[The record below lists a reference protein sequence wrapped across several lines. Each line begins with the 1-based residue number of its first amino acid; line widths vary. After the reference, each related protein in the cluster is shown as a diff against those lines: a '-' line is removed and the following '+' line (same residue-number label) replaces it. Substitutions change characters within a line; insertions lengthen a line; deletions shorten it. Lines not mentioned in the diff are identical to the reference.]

1 MLLWSSRMDKHN
13 FLKYL
18 PQRPPFL
25 FVDRIIEQSENLII
39 AERDVRSEEPFF
51 EGHFPGQP
59 IMPAVLIFE
68 FVFQA
73 GAILMAV
80 LDDGFGDRLPMLT
93 RVQNVR
99 IKNSAY
105 PGDTLSAEVILK
117 EKLSNAYYLK
127 AQVTANSK
135 KIMVLEFAGMLS
147 GTKK

>member
-1 MLLWSSRMDKHN
+1 MDKHN

-25 FVDRIIEQSENLII
+25 FIDRVVEQSENQIV
-39 AERDVRSEEPFF
+39 AEKDVRSEEPFF
-51 EGHFPGQP
+51 EGHFPGKP
-59 IMPAVLIFE
+59 VMPAVLICE

-80 LDDGFGDRLPMLT
+80 LDGGFGDRLPMLT

-99 IKNSAY
+99 IKNSAV
-105 PGDTLSAEVILK
+105 PGDTLSAEVTLK

-127 AQVTANSK
+127 AQVTTNSK
-135 KIMVLEFAGMLS
+135 KIMILEFAGMLS
-147 GTKK
+147 GNEK

>member
-1 MLLWSSRMDKHN
+1 MDKHN

-25 FVDRIIEQSENLII
+25 FIDRVVEQSENQIV
-39 AERDVRSEEPFF
+39 AEKDVRSEEPFF
-51 EGHFPGQP
+51 EGHFPGKP
-59 IMPAVLIFE
+59 VMPAVLICE